1 MPVLVKNNLP
11 LTDDENLATIRV
23 NELFQLGRE
32 YGESDKYKNMLSS
45 KNENKKKNT
54 KAQIRIQTKFSYSI
68 RNDGSH
74 LR

>member
-45 KNENKKKNT
+45 KNENKKKHQSSNKNT
-54 KAQIRIQTKFSYSI
+54 NKI
-68 RNDGSH
+68 
-74 LR
+74 

>member
-23 NELFQLGRE
+23 NELFQSGLE

-45 KNENKKKNT
+45 KNENKNKTPK
-54 KAQIRIQTKFSYSI
+54 
-68 RNDGSH
+68 
-74 LR
+74 LE